1 MILKDEAHHIYSF
14 EKAWKN
20 LLVNLHKNLAS
31 QYGKGINMELD
42 FSATPKTETGA
53 LFPWI
58 TVDFSLKEAIEMNI
72 VKLPLKG
79 IVKNAE
85 EVASTKA
92 VERYRAWLP

>member
-1 MILKDEAHHIYSF
+1 
-14 EKAWKN
+14 
-20 LLVNLHKNLAS
+20 
-31 QYGKGINMELD
+31 
-42 FSATPKTETGA
+42 

-72 VKLPLKG
+72 VKLPLRG

-92 VERYRAWLP
+92 VERYRAWIEAGIRR